1 MSAKRRGKRVLCF
14 CMVMLLLLQLCACAN
29 AQKPM
34 DDAAAVSAAKV
45 SAEAGSS
52 EMPEAYTEVLDA
64 YAKLLLG
71 TGEITEMTGPVGINS
86 AIDLLSALDG
96 VSMAAE
102 APYRCGYL
110 LKDINKDG
118 VPELLIGEIS
128 AAGKYEQESGVSY
141 SGSIVQAV
149 YTLADGEALNILE
162 GWGRNRYDWTDVGH
176 FFNRASAGAAH
187 YILADYKLSKDGR
200 GLDCDGYWFTYDQE
214 NGDAVQLQHYYN
226 TSGAWDPA
234 ASEQISADE
243 FQSAEAKLEKKIA
256 MLPLTPF
263 SQYESENVDP
273 MGVPAVLR
281 GAWSDLFVEGYEGY
295 DEYMLSE
302 EESAAKV
309 AFFAQKPLKNF
320 RVLKLTFVDADED
333 GNVRFKTKR
342 MYKQKE
348 LMPDCPL
355 VVQAD
360 FYGSIP
366 NWGVSYEDETG
377 KIRTYSVSI
386 SGMDGSVVLSP
397 ISVKKK

>member
-1 MSAKRRGKRVLCF
+1 MTLKRRGKRVICF
-14 CMVMLLLLQLCACAN
+14 CMIILLLQLCACTN
-29 AQKPM
+29 EQKPT
-34 DDAAAVSAAKV
+34 DDTGEVSAGAV
-45 SAEAGSS
+45 SAEAGNF

-96 VSMAAE
+96 VGMAAE

-110 LKDINKDG
+110 LKDLNDDG

-128 AAGKYEQESGVSY
+128 AAGKYTQKNGVSY
-141 SGSIVQAV
+141 SGSIVESV

-162 GWGRNRYDWTDVGH
+162 GWGRNRYDWTEDGH

-187 YILADYKLSKDGR
+187 YIFADYKFSKDGR

-214 NGDAVQLQHYYN
+214 NGDEVQLQHYYN
-226 TSGAWDPA
+226 TSGEWDPA
-234 ASEQISADE
+234 ASEQVSVDE
-243 FQSAEAKLEKKIA
+243 FQNAEAKLKKKIA

-273 MGVPAVLR
+273 MGVPTVLR
-281 GAWSDLFVEGYEGY
+281 AAWSDLFVEGHQSY
-295 DEYMLSE
+295 DEYILSE

-320 RVLKLTFVDADED
+320 CVLNLEFVDTDED
-333 GNVRFKTKR
+333 GNVLFQAKS

-355 VVQAD
+355 VVQGV

-377 KIRTYSVSI
+377 EVRTYSVSV
-386 SGMDGSVVLSP
+386 SGMDGSIVLSP
-397 ISVKKK
+397 ISVTK

>member
-1 MSAKRRGKRVLCF
+1 MTLKRRGKRVICF
-14 CMVMLLLLQLCACAN
+14 GMMILLMLLCACTN
-29 AQKPM
+29 EQKPT
-34 DDAAAVSAAKV
+34 DDVDPV
-45 SAEAGSS
+45 GAGT
-52 EMPEAYTEVLDA
+52 ENYEIPEAYTEVLDA

-71 TGEITEMTGPVGINS
+71 TGEITEKTGPVGINS

-96 VSMAAE
+96 ADMAAE

-110 LKDINKDG
+110 LKDLNDDG

-128 AAGKYEQESGVSY
+128 SAGKYEQENGVSY

-187 YILADYKLSKDGR
+187 YIFADYKLSKDGR

-214 NGDAVQLQHYYN
+214 DGDEVRLQHYYN
-226 TSGAWDPA
+226 TSGEWDPA

-281 GAWSDLFVEGYEGY
+281 AAWANFFVAGYQSH
-295 DEYMLSE
+295 DEYILSE

-320 RVLKLTFVDADED
+320 RVLNLEFVDADED
-333 GNVRFKTKR
+333 GNVLFQTKS

-355 VVQAD
+355 VVQGV

-377 KIRTYSVSI
+377 EVRTYSVSV
-386 SGMDGSVVLSP
+386 SGMDGSIVLSP
-397 ISVKKK
+397 ISVTK

>member
-1 MSAKRRGKRVLCF
+1 M
-14 CMVMLLLLQLCACAN
+14 
-29 AQKPM
+29 
-34 DDAAAVSAAKV
+34 
-45 SAEAGSS
+45 
-52 EMPEAYTEVLDA
+52 DA

-86 AIDLLSALDG
+86 AIDLLSVLDG
-96 VSMAAE
+96 TGMAAE

-110 LKDINKDG
+110 LKDLNDDG

-128 AAGKYEQESGVSY
+128 AAGKYEQENGVSY

-187 YILADYKLSKDGR
+187 YIFADYKLSKDGR

-214 NGDAVQLQHYYN
+214 NGDEVQLQHYYN

-281 GAWSDLFVEGYEGY
+281 AAWANFFVAGYQSH

-302 EESAAKV
+302 EDGAAKV
-309 AFFAQKPLKNF
+309 AFFTQKPLKNF
-320 RVLKLTFVDADED
+320 RVLNLEFVDADED
-333 GNVRFKTKR
+333 GNVLFRAKS
-342 MYKQKE
+342 MYQQKE

-355 VVQAD
+355 VVQGV

-377 KIRTYSVSI
+377 EVKTYSVSV
-386 SGMDGSVVLSP
+386 SGMDGSIVLSP
-397 ISVKKK
+397 ISVTK

>member
-1 MSAKRRGKRVLCF
+1 MSAKRRGKRVICF

-86 AIDLLSALDG
+86 AIDLLSVLDG
-96 VSMAAE
+96 VSMGAE

-110 LKDINKDG
+110 LKDLNDDG

-128 AAGKYEQESGVSY
+128 AAGKYEQESGMSY

-149 YTLADGEALNILE
+149 YTLADGKALNVLE

-187 YILADYKLSKDGR
+187 YIVADYKLSKDGK
-200 GLDCDGYWFTYDQE
+200 GLDCEGYWFTYDQE
-214 NGDAVQLQHYYN
+214 DGDAVQLQHYYN

-281 GAWSDLFVEGYEGY
+281 AAWANFFVAGYQSH
-295 DEYMLSE
+295 DEYILSE
-302 EESAAKV
+302 EESATKV

-320 RVLKLTFVDADED
+320 RVLNLEFVDADED
-333 GNVRFKTKR
+333 GNVLFQTKS
-342 MYKQKE
+342 MYQQKE

-355 VVQAD
+355 VVQGV

-377 KIRTYSVSI
+377 EIKAYSVSI
-386 SGMDGSVVLSP
+386 SGMDGSIVLSP
-397 ISVKKK
+397 ISVTK

>member
-1 MSAKRRGKRVLCF
+1 MSAKRRGKKVICF
-14 CMVMLLLLQLCACAN
+14 CMMILLLLLCACTN
-29 AQKPM
+29 EQKPT
-34 DDAAAVSAAKV
+34 DDVGPV
-45 SAEAGSS
+45 GAET
-52 EMPEAYTEVLDA
+52 ENYEIPEAYTEVLDA

-86 AIDLLSALDG
+86 AIDLLSVLDG
-96 VSMAAE
+96 TGMAAE

-110 LKDINKDG
+110 LKDLNDDG

-128 AAGKYEQESGVSY
+128 AAGKYEQENGVSY

-162 GWGRNRYDWTDVGH
+162 GYDWTDVGH

-187 YILADYKLSKDGR
+187 YIFADYKLSKDGR

-214 NGDAVQLQHYYN
+214 NGDEVQLQHYYN
-226 TSGAWDPA
+226 ASGEWDPV

-281 GAWSDLFVEGYEGY
+281 AAWANFFVAGYQSH
-295 DEYMLSE
+295 DEYVLSE

-320 RVLKLTFVDADED
+320 RVLNLEFVDADED
-333 GNVRFKTKR
+333 GNVLFRAKS
-342 MYKQKE
+342 MYQQKE

-355 VVQAD
+355 VVQGV

-377 KIRTYSVSI
+377 EVRTYSVSV
-386 SGMDGSVVLSP
+386 SGMDGSIVLSP
-397 ISVKKK
+397 ISVTK

>member
-1 MSAKRRGKRVLCF
+1 MSAKRRGKKVICF
-14 CMVMLLLLQLCACAN
+14 CMMILLLLLCACTN
-29 AQKPM
+29 EQKPT
-34 DDAAAVSAAKV
+34 DDV
-45 SAEAGSS
+45 
-52 EMPEAYTEVLDA
+52 
-64 YAKLLLG
+64 
-71 TGEITEMTGPVGINS
+71 
-86 AIDLLSALDG
+86 IDLLSVLDG
-96 VSMAAE
+96 TGMAAE

-110 LKDINKDG
+110 LKDLNDDG

-128 AAGKYEQESGVSY
+128 AAGKYEQENGVSY

-187 YILADYKLSKDGR
+187 DIFADYKLSKDGR

-214 NGDAVQLQHYYN
+214 NGDEVQLYYN
-226 TSGAWDPA
+226 TSGEWDPA

-281 GAWSDLFVEGYEGY
+281 AAWANFFVAGYQSH

-302 EESAAKV
+302 EDGAAKV

-320 RVLKLTFVDADED
+320 RVLNLEFVDADED
-333 GNVRFKTKR
+333 GNVLFRAKS
-342 MYKQKE
+342 MYQQKE

-355 VVQAD
+355 VVQGV

-377 KIRTYSVSI
+377 EVRTYSVSV
-386 SGMDGSVVLSP
+386 SGMDGSIVLSP
-397 ISVKKK
+397 ISVTK

>member
-1 MSAKRRGKRVLCF
+1 MSAKRRGKKVICF
-14 CMVMLLLLQLCACAN
+14 CMMILLLLLCACTN
-29 AQKPM
+29 EQKPT
-34 DDAAAVSAAKV
+34 DDVDPV
-45 SAEAGSS
+45 GAET
-52 EMPEAYTEVLDA
+52 ENYEIPEAYTEVLDA

-86 AIDLLSALDG
+86 AIDLLSVLDG
-96 VSMAAE
+96 TGMAAE

-110 LKDINKDG
+110 LKDLNDDG

-128 AAGKYEQESGVSY
+128 AAGKYEQENGVSY

-187 YILADYKLSKDGR
+187 YIFADYKLSKDGR

-214 NGDAVQLQHYYN
+214 DGDEVQLQHYYN
-226 TSGAWDPA
+226 TSGEWDPA

-263 SQYESENVDP
+263 SQYESENV
-273 MGVPAVLR
+273 LR
-281 GAWSDLFVEGYEGY
+281 AAWANFFVAGYQSH

-302 EESAAKV
+302 EDGAAKV

-320 RVLKLTFVDADED
+320 RVLNLEFVDADED
-333 GNVRFKTKR
+333 GNVLFQTKS
-342 MYKQKE
+342 MYQQKE

-355 VVQAD
+355 VVQGV
-360 FYGSIP
+360 FYGSIL

-377 KIRTYSVSI
+377 EVRTYSVSV
-386 SGMDGSVVLSP
+386 SGMDGSIVLSP
-397 ISVKKK
+397 ISVTK